1 MFIRKLSVLFSGTV
15 LAQLIPLALL
25 PILARSYTPAQFAE
39 YGVFLYMSLITSVVA
54 TMRYEF
60 ACAHAPNKKD
70 EIGLFYV
77 TLISLAVV
85 STLIIAIL
93 VAFSGESFLTTLLDS
108 RLLLYVPICAFL
120 MGNAQLVTYYL
131 NKGGNFKTVA
141 LIKIGQAVISGG
153 CMVILVDH
161 RHSGLIVGH
170 ILGLVLFLAFT
181 LNIIKING
189 FVGLDSLR
197 HLALSRKRY
206 PLVNAPGAIVN
217 SVYLSAFLFYSKSA
231 FDSVLVGYYSLINR
245 YVGAPLGMLSVSIS
259 QVFLQELSHA
269 EYPRLVGLF
278 FKLTITNTLIAIFFF
293 LALLFSV
300 DVLVPLLLGE
310 SWIGVEKYV
319 LLFSASICVRF
330 VVSPLSSV
338 LTHQNNLHYGFA
350 WQVLSL
356 TVMLVL
362 FLLNEIDDYWRFSTI
377 YVIIDIALY
386 LVYYAIIYKGLR
398 FYEK

>member
-1 MFIRKLSVLFSGTV
+1 M
-15 LAQLIPLALL
+15 
-25 PILARSYTPAQFAE
+25 
-39 YGVFLYMSLITSVVA
+39 VF
-54 TMRYEF
+54 
-60 ACAHAPNKKD
+60 
-70 EIGLFYV
+70 
-77 TLISLAVV
+77 
-85 STLIIAIL
+85 
-93 VAFSGESFLTTLLDS
+93 
-108 RLLLYVPICAFL
+108 
-120 MGNAQLVTYYL
+120 
-131 NKGGNFKTVA
+131 
-141 LIKIGQAVISGG
+141 
-153 CMVILVDH
+153 LVDH
-161 RHSGLIVGH
+161 AHSGLIVGH
-170 ILGLVLFLAFT
+170 ILGLVLFLGFT

-197 HLALSRKRY
+197 HLALSHKRY
-206 PLVNAPGAIVN
+206 PLVNAPGSIVN

-245 YVGAPLGMLSVSIS
+245 YVGAPLGMLAVSIS

-278 FKLTITNTLIAIFFF
+278 FKITITNILIAIFFF

-300 DVLVPLLLGE
+300 DALVPYLLGE
-310 SWIGVEKYV
+310 SWIGVEDYV

-356 TVMLVL
+356 TVILVL